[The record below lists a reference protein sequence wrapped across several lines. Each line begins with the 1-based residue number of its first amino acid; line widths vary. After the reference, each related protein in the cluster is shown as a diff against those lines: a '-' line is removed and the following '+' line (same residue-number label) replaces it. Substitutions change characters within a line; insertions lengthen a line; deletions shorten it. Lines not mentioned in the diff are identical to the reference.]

1 MPTANWD
8 GGNRAPEPSVDYGKG
23 YDVITTN
30 MQASDTG
37 ANAWLRDSGDNTHVL
52 LTVVS
57 VETDLSLSGSDGQSQ
72 MQRDFYPKNFQQPS
86 FTIVCQA
93 RSQQDVGR
101 VAEFVHKAQRNA
113 VSQGSLMT
121 LIIPSGGLQKTAAS
135 IRQQGMRG
143 VRKGMQAD
151 GYVKSM
157 PRTHKRH
164 DPAPQFT
171 FEFVVSRMHVG
182 VFQDQPYKVY
192 KLATWSEIVDSVL
205 KENFI
210 GAPKTI
216 EEQEMQQVVQDATDA
231 VKSIPFLGDLLGG

>member
-1 MPTANWD
+1 MATSNWN
-8 GGNRAPEPSVDYGKG
+8 GGNRAAQPSADYGKG
-23 YDVITTN
+23 YDVITTD
-30 MQASDTG
+30 MQATDTG

-52 LTVVS
+52 LTVLS
-57 VETDLSLSGSDGQSQ
+57 VETDLSLSGSEGQSQ
-72 MQRDFYPKNFQQPS
+72 MQKDFYPKNFQQPS
-86 FTIVCQA
+86 FSITCQA

-113 VSQGSLMT
+113 VSQGALMT

-135 IRQQGMRG
+135 VRHQGMRG

-210 GAPKTI
+210 GAPLTV
-216 EEQEMQQVVQDATDA
+216 EEQEQQQVVQDATDA
-231 VKSIPFLGDLLGG
+231 VQSIPFLGDLLGG